1 MTNSTIEFEKQLFFQ
16 YLQIEKNSSEHTLIN
31 YELDIN
37 DFYVFMKQ
45 HNITQ
50 FSAVSYAFV
59 RDYLT
64 ELHRRKLS
72 RATVARKISSMRS
85 LYRLLER
92 EKLVEENPFRIAKL
106 PKSESRLPN
115 FLYEEEMNQLFSSF
129 STTKPLDIRDKAI
142 IEILYATGIRV
153 SECCRLKI
161 KDIDFS
167 IGTIFVFGKGKKE
180 RYVPVGSFAL
190 DAIENYL
197 EHSRPELL
205 KKKTGSGNDHL
216 FLNFRGGPLTDRSV
230 RNILNARIQ
239 AAALTIHISPHMLRH
254 TFATHLL
261 NNGADLRIV
270 QELLGHEKLSSTQIY
285 THVTKDR
292 LRDVYM
298 KHHPRA

>member
-1 MTNSTIEFEKQLFFQ
+1 MEFEKQLFFQ